1 MSTKV
6 ITGKTRLSYCK
17 VWEGETDEN
26 GVLKFSTSILIDKA
40 DKETLR
46 KIKAAVEEAV
56 EEGKTK
62 CWNGKVPANLKKP
75 LRDGD
80 EEREDDEVYAGH
92 YFLNATSRKI
102 RPGIAKP
109 VGKGKDGKTIFED
122 ITDETELY
130 SGCFAKVS
138 LTFFPY
144 NSNGNK
150 GVAAGLNHI
159 VKVQDGEP
167 LGGSRASIET
177 DFEDEDFD
185 IDLSGDDDEDFLS

>member
-6 ITGKTRLSYCK
+6 ITGKVRLSYCK

-26 GVLKFSTSILIDKA
+26 GVLKYSTSVLIDKA

-46 KIKAAVEEAV
+46 KIKSAVDAAT
-56 EEGKTK
+56 EEGKSK

-80 EEREDDEVYAGH
+80 EEREDDEAYAGH
-92 YFLNATSRKI
+92 YFLNASSRKV

-109 VGKGKDGKTIFED
+109 VGKNKDGKTVFED
-122 ITDETELY
+122 IEDETELY
-130 SGCFAKVS
+130 SGCYAKVS

-150 GVAAGLNHI
+150 GVAAGLNNI

-167 LGGSRASIET
+167 LGGSRMSVESE
-177 DFEDEDFD
+177 FEDEDFD
-185 IDLSGDDDEDFLS
+185 LAEVEEEDFMG